1 MKSNYLKSV
10 VKEEPAE
17 TAEEVEENKE
27 PEAERKKTAEEL
39 ADEKRERI
47 ANAMHRARHAAI
59 SFMSLSC
66 EAIYEIH

>member
-10 VKEEPAE
+10 VVEEE
-17 TAEEVEENKE
+17 STAVDESEENKE
-27 PEAERKKTAEEL
+27 PETKEKTAEEL
-39 ADEKRERI
+39 AEEKRERI
-47 ANAMHRARHAAI
+47 ASAMHRARHAAI